1 MPSAVTRASVQTPLR
16 SSIVA
21 LSSMTGMGA
30 ADASGFSRLSVIVTP
45 SSETTSMPSCSAML
59 TPSAVSTPSCIE
71 HCMLSPSPFMFI
83 SAAPSAPMVRVSSMP
98 MSASG

>member
-1 MPSAVTRASVQTPLR
+1 MPSIVTCASAQTPLR

-21 LSSMTGMGA
+21 LSSMTGMDA
-30 ADASGFSRLSVIVTP
+30 AEASGFSRLSVMVMP
-45 SSETTSMPSCSAML
+45 SSETTSMLSCSAKL

-71 HCMLSPSPFMFI
+71 HRMRSPSPFMCI
-83 SAAPSAPMVRVSSMP
+83 SAVPSAPIVMVRSMP